1 MAMHLT
7 TFSPKCCCTVS
18 VTLLHMSAS
27 WHPYSDFEDQ
37 LLVTVLGCD
46 GVENGRE
53 LIGVELDL
61 QFAVSDCVVVAVT
74 NGQVKIP
81 PWTTEKFF
89 MATRSEERVC
99 LRRQ

>member
-18 VTLLHMSAS
+18 VTLFHISTS

-46 GVENGRE
+46 SVENSRE
-53 LIGVELDL
+53 LLSVEFDL
-61 QFAVSDCVVVAVT
+61 QLGVSNYVVVADR
-74 NGQVKIP
+74 NGKVKILP
-81 PWTTEKFF
+81 
-89 MATRSEERVC
+89 
-99 LRRQ
+99 